1 MKASFDLSIYPL
13 HEDFEKPIKDFI
25 RQLRQSG
32 FQLIETPL
40 STQIYGDYLE
50 IMQWLTKHL
59 NETLL
64 NEEHCVVTLKILKG
78 DRGHYR
84 PFKD

>member
-13 HEDFEKPIKDFI
+13 HKDFEKPIKDFI

-32 FQLIETPL
+32 FELIETPL
-40 STQIYGDYLE
+40 STQIYGDYTAV
-50 IMQWLTKHL
+50 MNWLTDHL
-59 NETLL
+59 NDTLL
-64 NEEHCVVTLKILKG
+64 QEEHCVVTLKILKG
-78 DRGHYR
+78 DRSHYR

>member
-13 HEDFEKPIKDFI
+13 HQEFEKPIKDFI
-25 RQLRQSG
+25 RELRQSG
-32 FQLIETPL
+32 FELIENPL
-40 STQIYGDYLE
+40 STQIYGDFNE
-50 IMQWLTKHL
+50 IMNWLTEHL

-64 NEEHCVVTLKILKG
+64 NQDHCVVTLKILKG
-78 DRGHYR
+78 DRSGYK

>member
-13 HEDFEKPIKDFI
+13 HQEFEKPIKDFI
-25 RQLRQSG
+25 RKLRQSG
-32 FQLIETPL
+32 FELKENPL
-40 STQIYGDYLE
+40 STQIYGDFNE
-50 IMQWLTKHL
+50 IMHWLTEHL

-64 NEEHCVVTLKILKG
+64 NQDHCVVTLKILKG
-78 DRGHYR
+78 DRSGYR

>member
-13 HEDFEKPIKDFI
+13 HKDFEKPIKDFI
-25 RQLRQSG
+25 RELRQSG

-40 STQIYGDYLE
+40 STQIYGDFNE
-50 IMQWLTKHL
+50 VMTWLTEHL
-59 NETLL
+59 NDTLT

-78 DRGHYR
+78 DRSHYH
-84 PFKD
+84 PFRD